1 MTSLRNETENTLSHN
16 NTMKGKYQVSLVY
29 SEFNSLLLMIKMIHG
44 ERLGVSDHEICSPIF
59 KYTI

>member
-1 MTSLRNETENTLSHN
+1 
-16 NTMKGKYQVSLVY
+16 MKGKYQVSLVY